1 MKNPKISVCVP
12 CYNAEREVLKCY
24 QKLSSVLRQ
33 SKFFYEIIFAQDG
46 SADRTEEV
54 GLRLA
59 QQDRKVIFISFPR
72 RMGKG
77 FGLRNCFK
85 VARGKY
91 LIVYD
96 VDCPVAPE
104 AMIEMV
110 KSAEREHYDII
121 LCRRKIL
128 NYPFLRKVASKGY
141 LLLTKIFF
149 HHKFK
154 DLQAG
159 FKLIRRKAV
168 EKLKLESDGF
178 VIDTEL
184 VVKALRR
191 GFKIGE
197 MEFEWRF
204 SRESSSISPRIV
216 KTSLK
221 MFFDLLRLW
230 LNLLRA
236 S

>member
-1 MKNPKISVCVP
+1 MKNPRVSICIP
-12 CYNAEREVLKCY
+12 CYNAEREMLKCY
-24 QKLSSVLRQ
+24 QKLSGVLRQ
-33 SKFFYEIIFAQDG
+33 SNFSYEIIFAQDG
-46 SADRTEEV
+46 STDRTEEI
-54 GLRLA
+54 GLKLA
-59 QQDRKVIFISFPR
+59 QRDRKVIFISFPR

-104 AMIEMV
+104 AIIEMI
-110 KSAEREHYDII
+110 KSAEKERYDII

-128 NYPFLRKVASKGY
+128 NYPLLRRVASKGY
-141 LLLTKIFF
+141 LILTRILF

-159 FKLIRRKAV
+159 FKLIRKEVV
-168 EKLKLESDGF
+168 EELKLESDGF

-184 VVKALRR
+184 VVKAYRE

-204 SRESSSISPRIV
+204 SKENSSISPRIV
-216 KTSLK
+216 KTSLR

-230 LNLLRA
+230 LNSLRA